1 MVPIMKNAVE
11 VSHFNSV
18 CFKHKITLSSMNI
31 WVLWICVRIEISN
44 AVVTLHDWMLTSV
57 GFFFFQSENNV
68 SDEKRVR
75 ITSYINYYL
84 SFFFL

>member
-1 MVPIMKNAVE
+1 MAPIMKNAVE

-57 GFFFFQSENNV
+57 V
-68 SDEKRVR
+68 
-75 ITSYINYYL
+75 
-84 SFFFL
+84 FFFLSVREQCFWWKTGTYYKLY